1 MRTLL
6 ILTKQP
12 LLAAAIQAVLDQ
24 TKFQIVAKEDV
35 WEAELLLARG
45 AIDASILDVEL
56 TDVRAV
62 RLIEEMKNCAPGC
75 PILIYTGAKQN
86 EWEED
91 AYMLGVSHV
100 LTKPV
105 RGKLLNMLLDR
116 CFSDVE
122 PQASPGG
129 SRTSPGAREDALFRR
144 PHARPRGSAP
154 FFRHPGAQPRCRFA
168 AQAIPPSAARDHRRE
183 PRHHFPAQ
191 ASVKSPEAARTTAGC
206 APPAPSATTRRF
218 STISPSRSAG
228 ASGAICTAPG
238 ASCGGQPRN
247 THQPRDRQ
255 GIPASR
261 RAGRHPHPRPRIAH
275 GHGCV
280 STSV

>member
-12 LLAAAIQAVLDQ
+12 SLAAAIQSVLDQ
-24 TKFQIVAKEDV
+24 TRYQIVAKEDV
-35 WEAELLLARG
+35 WEAESLLTRG

-62 RLIEEMKNCAPGC
+62 RLIEEMKGCAPGC

-116 CFSDVE
+116 CFS
-122 PQASPGG
+122 ASEQK
-129 SRTSPGAREDALFRR
+129 A
-144 PHARPRGSAP
+144 AP
-154 FFRHPGAQPRCRFA
+154 A
-168 AQAIPPSAARDHRRE
+168 E
-183 PRHHFPAQ
+183 
-191 ASVKSPEAARTTAGC
+191 
-206 APPAPSATTRRF
+206 PAPAPAPARQH
-218 STISPSRSAG
+218 A
-228 ASGAICTAPG
+228 AID
-238 ASCGGQPRN
+238 
-247 THQPRDRQ
+247 HM
-255 GIPASR
+255 
-261 RAGRHPHPRPRIAH
+261 
-275 GHGCV
+275 
-280 STSV
+280 